1 MDILKGVSLTP
12 IKLISNP
19 KGDVMHALK
28 RTDDSFSEFG
38 EAYFSTIHEHVIKGW
53 KKHSKM
59 TLNLIVPF
67 GHIKF
72 VLFDDRSDSD
82 TAGKYFEVELGLQN
96 YQRLTV
102 PPGIW
107 MAFEGMGTGINLLL
121 NIASIV
127 HDPFETIACDLSNI
141 NYQWEK

>member
-1 MDILKGVSLTP
+1 MDIIKGVSLTP
-12 IKLISNP
+12 IKIITNP

-38 EAYFSTIHEHVIKGW
+38 EAYFSTINEHAIKGW

-59 TLNLIVPF
+59 TLNLVVPC
-67 GHIKF
+67 GSIKF
-72 VLFDDRSDSD
+72 VLFDDRNKSE
-82 TAGKYFEVELGLQN
+82 TFGKYFEVELGANN

-107 MAFEGMGTGINLLL
+107 MAFKGKEAGINLLL

-127 HDPFETIACDLSNI
+127 HDPNEAVACDLI
-141 NYQWEK
+141 DIHYQWEK